1 MAKDDIKVTDP
12 VKSFARKYGLKD
24 LSKFKN
30 DAEVL
35 AEVHKIFLKKL
46 SEIQSLKKQLAKSS
60 PEEEPKVLTYS
71 EWKRVDPKGLKS
83 LKLNDPEKYSK
94 IPGLPE

>member
-1 MAKDDIKVTDP
+1 MSKNDIGISEAAKNY
-12 VKSFARKYGLKD
+12 AAKYGLKD

-30 DAEVL
+30 DAGVL

-46 SEIQSLKKQLAKSS
+46 SEIQSLKKHLADSGTEK
-60 PEEEPKVLTYS
+60 EPQQWTYYD
-71 EWKRVDPKGLKS
+71 WKRMDPKGLKS
-83 LKLNDPEKYSK
+83 LKLNHPEKYAK